1 MDIYAENILDHYRAP
16 RGKLA
21 VGGWQLVQKHTESN
35 PTCGDEITV
44 GLDIQN
50 GYIRNI
56 VWDGTGCAIS
66 QAAMSMLSEEFTG
79 KSVEDIE
86 NFSTEDML
94 ALLGVKIGPRRL
106 KCALLGLDALK
117 KAIRSHGALCWSR

>member
-1 MDIYAENILDHYRAP
+1 MQYTEN
-16 RGKLA
+16 
-21 VGGWQLVQKHTESN
+21 N
-35 PTCGDEITV
+35 PACGDEITV

-50 GYIRNI
+50 THVCTIY
-56 VWDGTGCAIS
+56 WDGTGCAIS
-66 QAAMSMLSEEFTG
+66 QAAMSMLSEQFTG

-94 ALLGVKIGPRRL
+94 ALLGVNLGPRRL

-117 KAIRSHGALCWSR
+117 KAMKSHGAADED